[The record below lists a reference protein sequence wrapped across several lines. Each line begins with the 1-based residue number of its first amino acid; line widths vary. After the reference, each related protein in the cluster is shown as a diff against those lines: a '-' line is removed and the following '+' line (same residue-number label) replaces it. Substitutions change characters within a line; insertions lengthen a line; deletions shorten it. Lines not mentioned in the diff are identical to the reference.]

1 MSIQTLQLVA
11 LNPKPPRAFP
21 DYFFLPCALSTVP
34 RAQMRWIMNT
44 ESSKSQS
51 PDPGVLMKALS
62 NQQFGSFQG
71 KRGRTWYC
79 DCNFYIGF
87 YPMEI
92 KKNNNNKIA
101 RVLLSRENQH
111 LNQSAQKQNQITE
124 LRVWLHQ
131 KLWIHLYKTQVHTP
145 DSLHLAGICMVISFQ
160 TAAPL
165 GENQKSI

>member
-71 KRGRTWYC
+71 KRGGTWYC
-79 DCNFYIGF
+79 DCNFYISF

-92 KKNNNNKIA
+92 KKIVTIKLQECCYPGKISILTKVP
-101 RVLLSRENQH
+101 RSKTRS
-111 LNQSAQKQNQITE
+111 QSWECDCIRSYEFTYIRRKCIHQIPCT
-124 LRVWLHQ
+124 
-131 KLWIHLYKTQVHTP
+131 
-145 DSLHLAGICMVISFQ
+145 
-160 TAAPL
+160 
-165 GENQKSI
+165 